1 MNDRGLYSC
10 NLHHLYCHLYEM
22 VRVQLNVT
30 KSRMYHTVPNINIF
44 HTYVLAL
51 ADSVCLFCACTI
63 KAVKNS
69 ASGTDKRRCMW
80 CCLAE
85 LWCCRASI
93 DVMCGQTGA
102 TRRRTSRCVQCT
114 SVFVGPLQTVSVKS
128 RFTFNWLRLTEKMKL
143 PSLPWWLPGGPLGP
157 SVPRGPPRPRW
168 PAGGPVRLRGAAQL
182 RATVPP
188 EEDEHQ
194 QPSLHRRRFFTRHI
208 WSAGVGK
215 ESNLAESLMI
225 LVHVVKIYCYGKS
238 YASYWGHSYSKG
250 VPPCTLDS
258 VYKRVYGCVCTCLQC
273 FQNTWVF
280 H

>member
-1 MNDRGLYSC
+1 MFLHATTDVTMNDRGLYSC

-44 HTYVLAL
+44 HTYIVAL

-128 RFTFNWLRLTEKMKL
+128 RFTFN
-143 PSLPWWLPGGPLGP
+143 
-157 SVPRGPPRPRW
+157 
-168 PAGGPVRLRGAAQL
+168 
-182 RATVPP
+182 
-188 EEDEHQ
+188 
-194 QPSLHRRRFFTRHI
+194 
-208 WSAGVGK
+208 
-215 ESNLAESLMI
+215 
-225 LVHVVKIYCYGKS
+225 
-238 YASYWGHSYSKG
+238 
-250 VPPCTLDS
+250 
-258 VYKRVYGCVCTCLQC
+258 
-273 FQNTWVF
+273 
-280 H
+280 